1 MTTQQIETWL
11 RKTPFHKKVL
21 YAWIASIIIALAM
34 TFLTGC
40 ATRGFPP
47 TAAIQNFDHV
57 DRYVCRGAQ
66 PNQYGLEFLARIQH
80 ITLVINLRNT
90 GDTWDREKAIVL
102 SEGMKYAWVPLPG
115 FAAPPKEKMALI
127 QMLIDAEINSGG
139 KVFVHC
145 QHGCDRTGTAVA
157 IYEIRHGVSNKDALK
172 EADFYGMSKWETA
185 MREFIKHY
193 KMEDAMTPQN
203 APSTVRPRGP
213 SSSKTGNST

>member
-1 MTTQQIETWL
+1 MTTQRIESWL

-21 YAWIASIIIALAM
+21 YAWIASIIISLIL
-34 TFLTGC
+34 TLTGC

-47 TAAIQNFDHV
+47 TATIQNFDHV

-66 PNQYGLEFLARIQH
+66 PNQYGLEFLARLQH
-80 ITLVINLRNT
+80 VTLVINLRNT
-90 GDTWDREKAIVL
+90 GDTWEREKAIAL

-115 FAAPPKEKMALI
+115 FAAPSKEKMALI
-127 QMLIDAEINSGG
+127 QMLIENEKRLGG

-193 KMEDAMTPQN
+193 KKEDAMSLPN